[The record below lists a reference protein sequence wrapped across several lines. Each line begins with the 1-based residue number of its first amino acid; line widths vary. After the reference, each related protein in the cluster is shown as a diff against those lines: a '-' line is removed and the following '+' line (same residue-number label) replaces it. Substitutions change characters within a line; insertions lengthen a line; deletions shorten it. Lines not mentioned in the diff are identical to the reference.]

1 MEVAMRRRA
10 IRRIVV
16 AGVATAV
23 AVLLLAGL
31 PSGIDAQEAEVW
43 PWMRVDIVQVLPRE
57 LDEYIEIQ
65 LEEVNPGLRRAGVP
79 WRSAWSTAEFGNTYE
94 RHFVTPIGS
103 MGEYDTGGPL
113 ARAMDPDRL
122 ARIRDR
128 VRRTLASR
136 QSYAIQYHPELSVE
150 SDDVSG
156 LSLARVTTV
165 QVAPGRVSDWREFLQ
180 DNVPLFEDANIVFG
194 VYERYFGPGPST
206 WQIVENHAS
215 FAELD
220 EPGILARTF
229 GERVNEVASRLSGVL
244 LSVERTVLR
253 YDPELSFS
261 AAAGGSQ

>member
-1 MEVAMRRRA
+1 MRSRT
-10 IRRIVV
+10 IRRITVT
-16 AGVATAV
+16 GFAV
-23 AVLLLAGL
+23 AAVALALAGTS
-31 PSGIDAQEAEVW
+31 PDARAQDAAAGS
-43 PWMRVDIVQVLPRE
+43 WMRVDIVQILPRE

-65 LEEVNPGLRRAGVP
+65 LEDVNPALRRAGVP

-94 RHFVTPIGS
+94 RSFVTPISS
-103 MGEYDTGGPL
+103 MGEFDIGGPL

-128 VRRTLASR
+128 VRQTLAGR
-136 QSYAIQYHPELSVE
+136 QSYAIRYHPELSVE

-165 QVAPGRVSDWREFLQ
+165 QVAPGRVSDWQEFLR
-180 DNVPLFEDANIVFG
+180 DNLPLFEDANIVFG

-229 GERVNEVASRLSGVL
+229 GEQVDEVASRLSGVL
-244 LSVERTVLR
+244 LAVERSVLR

-261 AAAGGSQ
+261 AAVGGSQ